1 MEYEGSLL
9 SLQKPAPEPDETRQY
24 FHTFLV

>member
-9 SLQKPAPEPDETRQY
+9 SLQKPAFEPDETRQH
-24 FHTFLV
+24 FHTFLI